1 MRLIDHH
8 CETLSCIDAPV
19 SVIEGFSVVI
29 PAYNEEQGIEQV
41 LQQLCATLSDSPVPY
56 EIIVVDDGSRD
67 KTAAILG
74 SFRGIRLISHPV
86 NKGYGAALKTGIRF
100 AEHNLICIT
109 DADGTYPNERILE
122 LIDHMQRH
130 HTDMIVGARIG
141 KHVHIPL
148 VRRPAKWFVAQ
159 LANFVCD
166 QHIPDLNSGFRV
178 FRRQSILPFWNMLPN
193 GFSFTTTITLCMLT
207 NAYLV
212 EYVPIDYHPRS
223 GRSKIRPIR
232 DTINFLKL
240 IMRMALFF
248 NPLKI
253 FIPLSLILLIIA
265 VAAGLYTHLVIGK
278 MADMTTAIIAL
289 TGVQCAMLG
298 LLAEMITRRV
308 PGAGI
313 EDIVTMNTYIHHDQE

>member
-1 MRLIDHH
+1 MRLIGHYR
-8 CETLSCIDAPV
+8 ETLSCVDEPKPV
-19 SVIEGFSVVI
+19 TEGFSVVI

-41 LQQLCATLSDSPVPY
+41 LQQLCAALNDCPVPY

-74 SFRGIRLISHPV
+74 NFQGIRLISHPV

-100 AEHNLICIT
+100 ARHNLICIT
-109 DADGTYPNERILE
+109 DADGTYPNERIFE
-122 LIDHMQRH
+122 LIDHMQHH

-141 KHVHIPL
+141 KRVHIPL
-148 VRRPAKWFVAQ
+148 VRRPAKWFIAR
-159 LANFVCD
+159 LADFVCD

-178 FRRQSILPFWNMLPN
+178 FRRQSVLPFWNMLPN

-212 EYVPIDYHPRS
+212 EYVPIDYHIRN
-223 GRSKIRPIR
+223 GRSKIRPMR
-232 DTINFLKL
+232 DTINFLRL
-240 IMRMALFF
+240 IMHIALLF

-253 FIPLSLILLIIA
+253 FIPLSLILLMTA
-265 VAAGLYTHLVIGK
+265 VVAGLYTHLVIGK
-278 MADMTTAIIAL
+278 LADMTTAIIAL

-298 LLAEMITRRV
+298 LLAELITQRV
-308 PGAGI
+308 PGIGHLDD
-313 EDIVTMNTYIHHDQE
+313 EHIHRP

>member
-1 MRLIDHH
+1 MRPIDHYR
-8 CETLSCIDAPV
+8 ETLPYVDEPV
-19 SVIEGFSVVI
+19 PVTEGFSVVI

-41 LQQLCATLSDSPVPY
+41 LQQLCATLSNSSVPY
-56 EIIVVDDGSRD
+56 EIIVIDDGSRD

-74 SFRGIRLISHPV
+74 NFHGIRLISHPV

-100 AEHNLICIT
+100 AQHNLICIT
-109 DADGTYPNERILE
+109 DADGTYPNERIFE
-122 LIDHMQRH
+122 MIDHMQH
-130 HTDMIVGARIG
+130 HRTDMLVGARIG
-141 KHVHIPL
+141 KQVHIPM
-148 VRRPAKWFVAQ
+148 VRRPAKWFIDQFAS
-159 LANFVCD
+159 FVCD

-178 FRRQSILPFWNMLPN
+178 FRRHSVLPFWNMLPN

-207 NAYLV
+207 NTYLV
-212 EYVPIDYHPRS
+212 DYVPIDYHMRT
-223 GRSKIRPIR
+223 GRSKIRPIK

-278 MADMTTAIIAL
+278 LADMTTAIIAL

-298 LLAEMITRRV
+298 LLAEMITQRV
-308 PGAGI
+308 PGT
-313 EDIVTMNTYIHHDQE
+313 EHPDHERIHKP